1 MSDAA
6 LPPRMPHRI
15 TVTGTAIAVTA
26 LVVAGNLASAGL
38 VSGYA
43 IAFTAPMVAYAVM
56 GALVLAVSPGHLMG
70 RLMVAAGAA
79 AIVALLGI
87 SWTVWLPA
95 AWLSQWAWWPPFGL
109 ITLALLVFPD
119 GHLPSPRWRPVAALI
134 ASGTA
139 AATVALAVAALDHPR
154 DLVITGAINEI
165 TPRAQLLIRVAAIGA
180 LLTVVGLLAV
190 LWALWLRWRRAEGDT
205 RQQLAC
211 LFPAAILFGLG
222 LFVLDP
228 LGVPQAFVVI
238 AVALPLGM
246 CVAVVRYR
254 LYGLDQVVNRTIVWL
269 LMTVMVIV
277 VFISI
282 VTLLRDV
289 VLGATASTASLVATG
304 LIAVTFEPLRQRVQ
318 RGVNRLVYGERDD
331 PYLVISRLGELLE
344 RTVEPNA
351 VLPRLTETIA
361 RSLRVPYVGVEI
373 ERNGNTRLVAEHGH
387 ATTSVD
393 TFGMIA
399 HGERLGRL
407 IVANRSAGSRFSR
420 RERRLLDD
428 LAVQAAVAVEATRL
442 VRDLQNSRE
451 QLVMAREEE
460 RRRARRDLHDGLGPT
475 MAGMSM
481 QVRAALKLVGGDPKA
496 GGILTAL
503 AEDLQAC
510 TDEVRRMVDQLRP
523 PALDAGLAAALRT
536 ECRRFTSPTLS
547 VQLRASGT
555 LDGLPAAVEVAAYRV
570 VAEALTNVARH
581 AQARSCLVSVSRQ
594 RMLSLEI
601 VDDGVGIAA
610 PALRGVGLDS
620 MRDRAEELGGTC
632 VITEADPRGTTVR
645 VSLPLPAQAVDG

>member
-1 MSDAA
+1 MFGSAQA
-6 LPPRMPHRI
+6 PRIPRRV
-15 TVTGTAIAVTA
+15 TVTGTAMAVA
-26 LVVAGNLASAGL
+26 VLVLAGNLASAGR

-43 IAFTAPMVAYAVM
+43 IAFTAPMVAYAIM
-56 GALVLAVSPGHLMG
+56 GVLVLAVSPRHLMG

-79 AIVALLGI
+79 ATGALLGF
-87 SWTVWLPA
+87 SWPVWLPA

-119 GHLPSPRWRPVAALI
+119 GRLPSPRWRPVAVLI
-134 ASGTA
+134 VVGTA
-139 AATVALAVAALDHPR
+139 VASLALALAALDHPHNM
-154 DLVITGAINEI
+154 LTAVIEF
-165 TPRAQLLIRVAAIGA
+165 TPRAQVLIRVAAVGA
-180 LLTVVGLLAV
+180 LLTVVGLFAV

-211 LFPAAILFGLG
+211 LLPAVILFGFG

-228 LGVPQAFVVI
+228 LGVSEAYVVI
-238 AVALPLGM
+238 AAALPLGM
-246 CVAVVRYR
+246 CVAIVRYS

-269 LMTVMVIV
+269 LMTMMVIG
-277 VFISI
+277 VFIAI
-282 VTLLRDV
+282 VTVLRDV
-289 VLGATASTASLVATG
+289 VLGASASTASLVATG

-318 RGVNRLVYGERDD
+318 RGVNRLLYGERDD
-331 PYLVISRLGELLE
+331 PYLVITRLGELLG

-373 ERNGNTRLVAEHGH
+373 EVNGSTRLLAEHGH
-387 ATTSVD
+387 ATTTVD

-399 HGERLGRL
+399 NGERLGRL
-407 IVANRSAGSRFSR
+407 IVANRSANSRFSR
-420 RERRLLDD
+420 RERRLLGD
-428 LAVQAAVAVEATRL
+428 LAVQAAVAVKATRL
-442 VRDLQNSRE
+442 VWDLQNSRE

-475 MAGMSM
+475 LAGMSM
-481 QVRAALKLVGGDPKA
+481 QVRAAQKLVTGHPKVGD
-496 GGILTAL
+496 ILNAL
-503 AEDLQAC
+503 AGDLQTC
-510 TDEVRRMVDQLRP
+510 TDEVRRLVDQLRP
-523 PALDAGLAAALRT
+523 PALDAGLAAALRA
-536 ECRRFTSPTLS
+536 ECQRFTSPTLS
-547 VQLRASGT
+547 VQLRANGT

-581 AQARSCLVSVSRQ
+581 AQARRCRVSVSRQ

-601 VDDGVGIAA
+601 VDDGVGITT
-610 PALRGVGLDS
+610 PASRGVGLDS

-632 VITEADPRGTTVR
+632 VITEADPRGTAIR
-645 VSLPLPAQAVDG
+645 VSLPLPAQPVDG